1 MYGLNMQALI
11 LAGGKGTRL
20 RPLTVYTPKPIVP
33 LINRPFLLYQ
43 IDILRKAGIT
53 DITLSLSYQPDKIEH
68 LLGSGSE
75 FGVNLRY
82 VTEPSPMGTGGAYK
96 FASDSIRETTVVF
109 NGDILTD
116 IDIGKLIEFHSSRS
130 AVATLALVPVDDPT
144 RYGLIKIDEENRVQR
159 FVEKPQPDEL
169 DELQINTINAGI
181 YILEPEILD
190 TITPDANRSFEYDI
204 FPDILKRQM
213 PFFGYEMS
221 GEYWRDIGTP
231 TSYLAAHHDFL
242 SGKLSGFE
250 IEKGAVSDDVATR
263 AEIDK
268 LSVLGENCVVKSGA
282 RIVNSVIGAG
292 VHIEEKAVVENS
304 VIWSHTRIS
313 SAAEI
318 RNAII
323 GRSCHIG
330 RNAIVGE
337 GSVIGDKSTLTD
349 YTKV

>member
-1 MYGLNMQALI
+1 MQALI

-43 IDILRKAGIT
+43 IEILRKAGIT

-68 LLGSGSE
+68 LLGSGAE

-96 FASDSIRETTVVF
+96 FASDAIRETTIVF

-116 IDIGKLIEFHSSRS
+116 FDIGKLVEFHTAKS
-130 AVATLALVPVDDPT
+130 ALATITLAPVEDPS
-144 RYGLIKIDEENRVQR
+144 RYGLIKIDDDNRVQR
-159 FVEKPQPDEL
+159 FIEKPQPDEL
-169 DELQINTINAGI
+169 AKLNINTINAGV
-181 YILEPEILD
+181 YVLEPQILD
-190 TITPDANRSFEYDI
+190 IIAEGASCSFEYDV
-204 FPDILKRQM
+204 FPDLLNRKM

-231 TSYLAAHHDFL
+231 ASYLAAHHDFL

-250 IEKGAVSDDVATR
+250 IEKNAISDDVATR

-268 LSVLGENCVVKSGA
+268 LSILGENCSVKSGA
-282 RIVNSVIGAG
+282 RILNSVIGLG
-292 VHIEEKAVVENS
+292 VQIEEKAVVENS

-318 RNAII
+318 HNSVI

-330 RNAIVGE
+330 RNAFIGE